1 MPEIAA
7 AAVLEYLKKCL
18 RWLNKPLV
26 WSIHK
31 AASQG
36 SVMK

>member
-18 RWLNKPLV
+18 RWPLV
-26 WSIHK
+26 WSTHK

-36 SVMK
+36 SAMK